1 MNSSLSHHDALFKQ
15 FLADKEVARDFFN
28 IHLPPEM
35 KNRCDF
41 ATLNV
46 VSGSFIDDALRSLY
60 SDMVYSVR
68 TSEGEGY
75 IYCLIEHQSR
85 PEKHMPLRLYRYSL
99 AVMQRHLE
107 QGHQA
112 LPVVIPMLFYHG
124 RTSPYP
130 WSTRWLDCFADPELA
145 ESVYTQPFPL
155 IDVTAMSDDEIL
167 THKRVALLELVQKHI
182 RTRDMLALAGKL
194 AGLMN
199 TWSLSREQFRGLM
212 FYIAEWGNVN
222 DVERFLKEIALQ
234 ISDYKEEVMT
244 IADQLRQQGVEK
256 GIQQGIQQGRC
267 EAKIELVHRLLANGA
282 DFALI
287 KSATDLSDEELTR
300 LKDLQ

>member
-1 MNSSLSHHDALFKQ
+1 MNSSLSHRDALFKQ

-60 SDMVYSVR
+60 SEMVYSVR

-99 AVMQRHLE
+99 AVMKRYLE
-107 QGHQA
+107 QSHQA

-199 TWSLSREQFRGLM
+199 TWSLSLEQFRGLM

-256 GIQQGIQQGRC
+256 GIQQGRC